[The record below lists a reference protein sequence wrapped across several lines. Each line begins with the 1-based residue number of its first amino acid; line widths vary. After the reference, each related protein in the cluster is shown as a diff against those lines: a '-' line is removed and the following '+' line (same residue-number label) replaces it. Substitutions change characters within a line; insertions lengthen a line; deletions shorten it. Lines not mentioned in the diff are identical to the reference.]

1 MLDEANQFAKEKLN
15 DDIFREIVNLIPED
29 WLHWNDTDE
38 TPEEIREVYFQF
50 LKTRLENSEIFV
62 NEAKMQEDKIYEYAV
77 IRLVPKVE
85 REEFFNIGL
94 VMFSKKEKYI
104 RVEFH
109 LCPDKFALMHS
120 KLDYEDITQNLIS
133 FQKIAKGDKTEGLLP
148 YWRYRNASAGLQL

>member
-1 MLDEANQFAKEKLN
+1 
-15 DDIFREIVNLIPED
+15 
-29 WLHWNDTDE
+29 
-38 TPEEIREVYFQF
+38 
-50 LKTRLENSEIFV
+50 
-62 NEAKMQEDKIYEYAV
+62 MQEDKIYEYAV

-109 LCPDKFALMHS
+109 LCLDKFALMHS

-133 FQKIAKGDKTEGLLP
+133 FQNIAKGDKSGGPIALLEIP
-148 YWRYRNASAGLQL
+148 ERFRWLTAVRSAVVQTSRPHPGKSKDLDKTFDKLFEELVK